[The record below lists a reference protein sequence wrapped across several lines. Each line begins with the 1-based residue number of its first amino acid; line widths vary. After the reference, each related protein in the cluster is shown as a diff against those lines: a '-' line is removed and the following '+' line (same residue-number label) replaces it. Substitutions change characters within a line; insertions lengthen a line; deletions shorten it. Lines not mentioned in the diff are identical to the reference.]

1 MYRKHTVRKRE
12 GVTKEAIVEAGVEE
26 VHADR
31 FQDPALSP
39 PRALMALGGSTAVAC
54 EQNPSAQD

>member
-12 GVTKEAIVEAGVEE
+12 DVTKEAIVEAGVEE

-31 FQDPALSP
+31 GQDPAV
-39 PRALMALGGSTAVAC
+39 STTCPDGVGRIHGC
-54 EQNPSAQD
+54 GL